1 MELTRREKNAGIKP
15 DEDLNIFM
23 KALASGGED
32 TSLIVEYKIKL
43 NPFVSGTNNTTKANA
58 ATAMTASIRNVVAV
72 PTASASCL
80 RLRAGDR
87 PIRAGFIAVVHL
99 KSGKRRERSES
110 DGTSLRPVPTACNGR
125 ATLGRVGGEGKSHL
139 ERSHGIQPGCCCCH
153 QEEGEIVSLS
163 RASSDLPLA
172 LVVVSSSC
180 SPASH
185 RRQGT
190 PSPGVLPLSPCF
202 HPSPLAPPPSLPGS
216 LSPLAVPPLSP
227 PISPS
232 PPPSS
237 ASLLPVP
244 PPAPPKT
251 YLSLHSLSPLLSS
264 SARPSSLSPRISPSS
279 PPSSLSRPLL
289 PLRHFLRSPLLPLSP
304 DPSLLR
310 LPPPSL
316 PRSTPSASLL
326 PPPSLPIYALR
337 LPPPSTPSRPLLP
350 LFSSSP
356 CSLRLPPTP
365 PAPCSLRFSS
375 SASLRPLPPPALSA
389 LLSPPPAPPLLFLP
403 LFPSP
408 PALSASLPPPPSASL
423 RPLPPP
429 APPLLFLPLLPPPPS
444 PCSPSSPPSPCS
456 PSSPPPPAPSALSR
470 LLLPL
475 LSSSAPCS
483 LLPRSRSTP
492 SASRLPPPP
501 PALAHF
507 ILKERLHEL
516 RILGCVMCI
525 ARSVVIVIHA
535 PQEKSITSAG
545 GNGTVSKRDGPFT
558 EHGARELFLKAVVDA
573 GELVWNQG
581 LLKLFGICHDVELD
595 RVQADQRTSFR
606 K

>member
-1 MELTRREKNAGIKP
+1 MGWARHGVELLKKMKPRIYRGSDGVCRRISLVDLPPPKSRRLPSDLAAGGRRCLLLLVMISKRP
-15 DEDLNIFM
+15 RYCPVLGRLSLDKILDLAMDVEFRSD
-23 KALASGGED
+23 LGVSD
-32 TSLIVEYKIKL
+32 LLSLLHRICL
-43 NPFVSGTNNTTKANA
+43 LCNPSTMVGSMVAHLGK
-58 ATAMTASIRNVVAV
+58 MGHRNRC
-72 PTASASCL
+72 SN
-80 RLRAGDR
+80 R

-202 HPSPLAPPPSLPGS
+202 HPSPLAPPPTLPGS

-264 SARPSSLSPRISPSS
+264 SARPSSLSPRISPSP

-316 PRSTPSASLL
+316 PGSTPSASLL

-403 LFPSP
+403 LFPPP

-501 PALAHF
+501 PALV
-507 ILKERLHEL
+507 R
-516 RILGCVMCI
+516 
-525 ARSVVIVIHA
+525 
-535 PQEKSITSAG
+535 
-545 GNGTVSKRDGPFT
+545 
-558 EHGARELFLKAVVDA
+558 
-573 GELVWNQG
+573 
-581 LLKLFGICHDVELD
+581 
-595 RVQADQRTSFR
+595 
-606 K
+606 

>member
-1 MELTRREKNAGIKP
+1 MGFL
-15 DEDLNIFM
+15 L
-23 KALASGGED
+23 S
-32 TSLIVEYKIKL
+32 KL
-43 NPFVSGTNNTTKANA
+43 EE
-58 ATAMTASIRNVVAV
+58 
-72 PTASASCL
+72 SCYIPITH
-80 RLRAGDR
+80 RADR

-232 PPPSS
+232 LPPSS

-264 SARPSSLSPRISPSS
+264 SARPSSLSPRISPSP

-316 PRSTPSASLL
+316 PGSTPSASLL

-356 CSLRLPPTP
+356 CSLRLPLTP

-403 LFPSP
+403 LFPPP

-501 PALAHF
+501 PAL
-507 ILKERLHEL
+507 
-516 RILGCVMCI
+516 
-525 ARSVVIVIHA
+525 
-535 PQEKSITSAG
+535 
-545 GNGTVSKRDGPFT
+545 GTVSKRDGPFT

-581 LLKLFGICHDVELD
+581 LLKLFGICHDVDNLLHYFHLKSELD
-595 RVQADQRTSFR
+595 PQFFYKVQVDDAGRFTSCIWIDEKSKEDYMACFLVR
-606 K
+606 LLMISGGYLRHGYTEWVESTPRPSSLIKMQQLEQQ